1 MYDGSMSTGFQ
12 YDPSIKFDAE
22 TPGSFVVFIPAGADS
37 EALGMAGEKDVR
49 LSLVHPLFHTK

>member
-1 MYDGSMSTGFQ
+1 MSTGFQ

-49 LSLVHPLFHTK
+49 LSLVHPLFHTKFD